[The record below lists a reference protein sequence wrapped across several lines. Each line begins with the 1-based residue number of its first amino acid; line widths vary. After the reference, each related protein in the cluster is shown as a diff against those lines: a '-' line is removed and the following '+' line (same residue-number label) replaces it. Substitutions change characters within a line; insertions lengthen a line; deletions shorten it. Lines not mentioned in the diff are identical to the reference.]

1 MSEYQEKS
9 ICRIVGDME
18 DSDNN
23 GVVKLSKYVSFNQR
37 ERINTSFAYLNS
49 KHLNGDRDHLD
60 REKPF
65 KQIIIPVRNV
75 IYRSTDIDRK
85 NITIGADSNAQ
96 VIPALLASIKLQQW
110 MKMQNFGQYLNDWGL
125 ELSNHDAIISKFVE
139 KGDELICK
147 VMNWDK
153 MIVDPIDFYANP
165 QIEKIDF
172 TPADLKKQKLY
183 DQEVVEE
190 LLNCLKTRKT
200 SEGEEKDEN
209 ANYITVYEVHGEFP
223 LSYLTDNEEDDET
236 YVQQMHAV
244 CFEAKKGSR
253 DEYDEFTLYRG
264 REKQSPYEIDY
275 LIKQDGVTYPGG
287 VVQELEQSQW
297 MVNHYEKLLKDK
309 LDGQKD
315 IFQTE
320 DTSFLGKNHLMDVE
334 NGDILT
340 YEVGKP
346 LTKLNNDVNI
356 APLQSAG
363 AGWMAV
369 ANLIGGINEA
379 MISTP
384 KAGTAWRSLQAQLQ
398 EAHSLFELMRENKG
412 LALIKN
418 LTKYVIPFFKKQLDN
433 SDEIVGILE
442 DYQIK
447 QIDAMYLPAEI
458 NRRMDRKKK
467 DTILS
472 GEIYTPEMEMAD
484 EQQVTQ
490 EVQGELQGNRRPISP
505 SEIKDKTWK
514 EVFKDLE
521 WKVDIDVTGEGK
533 DFEGNSETFKSILGF
548 LANLQG
554 RPMTPQEQLIFNKM
568 LINTR
573 IVSPLELSFSQ
584 NQPAQPMQQNQI
596 TQPTQVP
603 AMAGKMAG

>member
-1 MSEYQEKS
+1 MSFKQKT
-9 ICRIVGDME
+9 ICEVVRDME
-18 DSDNN
+18 DSDLN
-23 GVVKLSKYVSFNQR
+23 GIIKTSKYVSFNQR

-49 KHLNGDRDHLD
+49 KHLSGDVDHLG

-96 VIPALLASIKLQQW
+96 VIPALLGSIKLQQW
-110 MKMQNFGQYLNDWGL
+110 MKKENFGQYLNDWGL

-139 KGDELICK
+139 RGNELTCK
-147 VMNWDK
+147 VINWDK

-275 LIKQDGVTYPGG
+275 LVKQDGVTYPGG

>member
-1 MSEYQEKS
+1 MQHAKT
-9 ICRIVGDME
+9 ICEVVRDME
-18 DSDNN
+18 SADQH
-23 GVVKLSKYVSFNQR
+23 GIVKLSKYVEFIQR

-49 KHLNGDRDHLD
+49 KHLSGDKDYMG

-85 NITIGADSNAQ
+85 NITIGADSNVQ
-96 VIPALLASIKLQQW
+96 VIPALMASIYFYQW
-110 MKMQNFGQYLNDWGL
+110 MKKQNFGQYLNDWGL
-125 ELSNHDAIISKFVE
+125 ELSNHNAIISKFVE

-172 TPADLKKQKLY
+172 TPADLKKQKNY
-183 DQEVVEE
+183 DKKVVEE
-190 LLNCLKTRKT
+190 LLDNLTTRKT
-200 SEGEEKDEN
+200 FEGQDKTGN
-209 ANYITVYEVHGEFP
+209 SNYITVYEVHGEFP
-223 LSYLTDNEEDDET
+223 LSWLTDNEEDEDT
-236 YVQQMHAV
+236 YTQQTYHV
-244 CFEAKKGSR
+244 CFEAKDGNSK
-253 DEYDEFTLYRG
+253 EYNEYILYKG

-309 LDGQKD
+309 LDAQKD
-315 IFQTE
+315 IYQTA
-320 DTSFLGKNHLMDVE
+320 DKSYLGKNATNDIENNDVLVHE
-334 NGDILT
+334 DQR
-340 YEVGKP
+340 P
-346 LTKLNNDVNI
+346 LTKINTETNI

-363 AGWMAV
+363 SGWMAV

-418 LTKYVIPFFKKQLDN
+418 LTKFVIPFFKKQLDN
-433 SDEIVGILE
+433 SDEIIGILE

-467 DTILS
+467 DTVLS
-472 GEIYTPEMEMAD
+472 GEIYTPEIKITN

-490 EVQGELQGNRRPISP
+490 EVQGELQGNRRSISP

-573 IVSPLELSFSQ
+573 IVSPLELSFTKS
-584 NQPAQPMQQNQI
+584 NQQPQQTPAPMAQ
-596 TQPTQVP
+596 P
-603 AMAGKMAG
+603 AMAG